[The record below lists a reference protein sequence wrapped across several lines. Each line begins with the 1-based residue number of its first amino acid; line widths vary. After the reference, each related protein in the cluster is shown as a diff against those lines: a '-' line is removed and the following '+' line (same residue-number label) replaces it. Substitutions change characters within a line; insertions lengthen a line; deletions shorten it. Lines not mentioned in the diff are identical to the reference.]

1 MNIYGGLIQFCIWT
15 TVFLTVAF
23 ALLVLRR
30 WYTEHRTPVY
40 KARQKAITHSYLRR
54 VQGMEVEQTGVKWSV
69 EARLQALTHLLMLLR
84 GGDRDRLIQLAE
96 LDGLLKAPLR
106 QCKAWRAARRIDA
119 VRTLQ
124 QYGGEAAIA
133 KLREVLRHDRHR
145 IVRLNA
151 AFALAGFHQ
160 LPPPRE
166 TIELIGMPARA
177 PTRLDV
183 AMLRALASEYP
194 THLVRMLGDVMP
206 HPRRAAIIDALG
218 WSNVESVIPTLE
230 RAASFDNI
238 EIRCAALRAVGKLGH
253 PSVAKWVLE
262 ALEDPNAFV
271 RIQAVNCCATL
282 RLTKAL
288 PVLRVLSHDPE
299 LWVRLRAEEA
309 IPRLESLVAERQ
321 AKPAMQVAV

>member
-1 MNIYGGLIQFCIWT
+1 MNIYEGLIQFCIWT

-30 WYTEHRTPVY
+30 WFTERRAPIY
-40 KARQKAITHSYLRR
+40 KARQKAIARSYLKR
-54 VQGMEVEQTGVKWSV
+54 VGGFEVEQSDVKWSIA
-69 EARLQALTHLLMLLR
+69 ERLQSLSHLLMLVR
-84 GGDRDRLIQLAE
+84 GDERNKLIQLAE
-96 LDGLLKAPLR
+96 IDGLLKAPLR
-106 QCKAWRAARRIDA
+106 QCNAWRAARRIDA

-133 KLREVLRHDRHR
+133 KLREVLRYDRHR

-151 AFALAGFHQ
+151 AFALASFQQ

-166 TIELIGMPARA
+166 TIALIGMPSRA

-183 AMLRALASEYP
+183 AMLRVLAPEYP
-194 THLVRMLGDVMP
+194 AQLVHILGDVMS
-206 HPRRAAIIDALG
+206 HARRAAIIDALG
-218 WSNVESVIPTLE
+218 WANDPAVLPALE
-230 RAASFDNI
+230 RAGSFDNI
-238 EIRCAALRAVGKLGH
+238 EIRCAALRAAGKMGH

-262 ALEDPNAFV
+262 ALDDLNPIV
-271 RIQAVNCCATL
+271 RVQAVNSCAAL
-282 RLTKAL
+282 RLTRAL
-288 PVLRVLSHDPE
+288 PKLRTLAHDSE

-321 AKPAMQVAV
+321 AKIAKKVGT